1 MGRPSKESGEPSAK
15 QRIGDAYWKLLENY
29 EIREITVGMIAAEA
43 KCNRGTFYYHY
54 RDIEDV
60 MNSLLAEELR
70 AANLLTEGLFRMGTD
85 EDYNVFENLQ
95 PEFVHRLV
103 LIVDRAGIGLAYGK
117 MRAMVL
123 EMWQRALAPDGA
135 ELSGEAEAFIDYYI
149 GGVLCML
156 AARPPALAN
165 STMFGGDTPVPE
177 SLVNFSRKN
186 FRFLMNEICDAQGVS
201 VDTLLRRIEDI
212 QRRALL

>member
-1 MGRPSKESGEPSAK
+1 MGRPSKESNEPSAK

-29 EIREITVGMIAAEA
+29 EIREITVGMIVAEA

-54 RDIEDV
+54 RDIEDA

-70 AANLLTEGLFRMGTD
+70 AANLLTEGLFRMGTND
-85 EDYNVFENLQ
+85 NYNVFEHLQ
-95 PEFVHRLV
+95 PEFIHRLV
-103 LIVDRAGIGLAYGK
+103 LIVDRVGIGLAYGK

-123 EMWQRALAPDGA
+123 EVWERALTLEGSK
-135 ELSGEAEAFIDYYI
+135 LSDEAEAFIDYYI

-165 STMFGGDTPVPE
+165 STMFGGDEPVPE
-177 SLVNFSRKN
+177 SLVEFSRKN
-186 FRFLMNEICDAQGVS
+186 FRFLMNEICAAQGVP
-201 VDTLLRRIEDI
+201 VETFLKRVEDI
-212 QRRALL
+212 QRHALL